1 MSDRPLQF
9 DLTWIFGSSRS
20 GSTWLLRMLGERPE
34 LRTFNETGLGHHLGV
49 WRPITLAWATANETP
64 ALTTF
69 AHAKRSNPDYVF
81 APEYQDHWQPAL
93 RTLLLER
100 IEAGLRNGVPDGR
113 ALPAAVIKE
122 PGGSQVADWLVSL
135 VPESRLIFLL
145 RDGRDVVE
153 SWLDAH
159 SPGGWHANDFSLAPQ
174 GRTAFLEWQATVWRY
189 RTEVVQRVYE
199 AHHPSRRLLVRYE
212 DLRRQPEHELG
223 RMFEILGL
231 AVSEA
236 DVAEIVARHSFDRV
250 PESERGTGNF
260 VRFGES
266 GRWRTVLS
274 AEEQAAV
281 AAIIGDKLAE
291 LGYAT

>member
-1 MSDRPLQF
+1 MAGRAAQL

-20 GSTWLLRMLGERPE
+20 GSTWLMHMLGERGE
-34 LRTFNETGLGHHLGV
+34 IRTFNETGLGHHLGV
-49 WRPITLAWATANETP
+49 WRPLTLAWATADHTP

-69 AHAKRSNPDYVF
+69 AHAKRSDPDYVF
-81 APEYQDHWQPAL
+81 APEYQDRWQPAL
-93 RTLLLER
+93 RALLLDR
-100 IEAGLRNGVPDGR
+100 IEAGLRNRVPDGR

-145 RDGRDVVE
+145 RDGRDVAE

-159 SPGGWHANDFSLAPQ
+159 SPGGWHACDFSLAPQ

-199 AHHPSRRLLVRYE
+199 AHDPRRRVLVRYE
-212 DLRRQPEHELG
+212 DLRHQPEHELG
-223 RMFEILGL
+223 RVFEMLEL
-231 AVSEA
+231 AVPEA
-236 DVAEIVARHSFDRV
+236 DLAEIVARHSLDRI
-250 PESERGTGNF
+250 PESERGAGNF
-260 VRFGES
+260 VRFGEA
-266 GRWRTVLS
+266 GRWRTALS
-274 AEEQAAV
+274 AEEQATV

>member
-1 MSDRPLQF
+1 MTGRAAQL

-20 GSTWLLRMLGERPE
+20 GSTWLMHMLGERPE
-34 LRTFNETGLGHHLGV
+34 IRTFNETGLGHHLGV
-49 WRPITLAWATANETP
+49 WRPITLAWATASETP

-81 APEYQDHWQPAL
+81 APEYHDRWQPAL
-93 RTLLLER
+93 RTLLLDR
-100 IEAGLRNGVPDGR
+100 IEAGLHNGVPDGR

-159 SPGGWHANDFSLAPQ
+159 SPGGWHAYDYSLAPQ

-189 RTEVVQRVYE
+189 RTEVVQRVYD
-199 AHHPSRRLLVRYE
+199 AHDPSRRVLVRFE
-212 DLRRQPEHELG
+212 DLRRRPEHELG
-223 RMFEILGL
+223 RVFEMLRL
-231 AVSEA
+231 PVPEV
-236 DVAEIVARHSFDRV
+236 DLAEIVARHSLDRI

>member
-1 MSDRPLQF
+1 M
-9 DLTWIFGSSRS
+9 
-20 GSTWLLRMLGERPE
+20 RMLGERPE

-49 WRPITLAWATANETP
+49 WRPITLAWATAGHTP
-64 ALTTF
+64 TLTTF
-69 AHAKRSNPDYVF
+69 AHANAERSNRDYVF
-81 APEYQDHWQPAL
+81 APEYRDSWHPAL
-93 RTLLLER
+93 RSLLLER
-100 IEAGLRNGVPDGR
+100 IEAGLRDGEPDGR
-113 ALPAAVIKE
+113 ALRAAVIKE

-159 SPGGWHANDFSLAPQ
+159 SPGGWHAYDFSVAPQ

-199 AHHPSRRLLVRYE
+199 AHDPSRRVLVRYE
-212 DLRRQPEHELG
+212 DLRRHPERELG
-223 RMFEILGL
+223 RMFEMLGL

-250 PESERGTGNF
+250 PESKRGTGQF

-281 AAIIGDKLAE
+281 VAIIGDKLAE